1 MRNQSALEE
10 LNTKISLF
18 MDTYH
23 RLKDENMKLSVELGM
38 VKEKLEAQKQEIDRL
53 KEDEELRGMEIE
65 DITQKI
71 VKVLS

>member
-1 MRNQSALEE
+1 
-10 LNTKISLF
+10 

-23 RLKDENMKLSVELGM
+23 KLKDENTKLTLELGM
-38 VKEKLEAQKQEIDRL
+38 MKEKLETQKQEIARL
-53 KEDEELRGMEIE
+53 QEDEELRGMEIE

>member
-10 LNTKISLF
+10 LNTKIALF

-23 RLKDENMKLSVELGM
+23 KLKDENKKLTVELGM
-38 VKEKLEAQKQEIDRL
+38 MKEKLEVQKQEIARL
-53 KEDEELRGMEIE
+53 QEDEELRGMEIE

-71 VKVLS
+71 AKVLS